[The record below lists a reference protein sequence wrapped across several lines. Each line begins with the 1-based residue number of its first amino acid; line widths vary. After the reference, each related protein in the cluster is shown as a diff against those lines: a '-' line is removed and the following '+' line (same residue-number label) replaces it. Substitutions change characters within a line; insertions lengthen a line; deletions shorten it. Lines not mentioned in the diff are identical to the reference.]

1 MPNFL
6 KEKNLLNDVKYTRE
20 SWHYITIIL
29 KVKFNWFVYKHFSY
43 TQLSFY
49 NKSYNTNFTIT

>member
-43 TQLSFY
+43 TIKFL
-49 NKSYNTNFTIT
+49 